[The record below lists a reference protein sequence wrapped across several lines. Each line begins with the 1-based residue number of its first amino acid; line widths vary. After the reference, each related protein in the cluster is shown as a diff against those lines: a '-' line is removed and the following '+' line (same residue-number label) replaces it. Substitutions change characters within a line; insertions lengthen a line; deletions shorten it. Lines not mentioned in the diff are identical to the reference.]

1 MLQSAKI
8 QSRQSEIRET
18 IAELSAKANPT
29 ADEIRQMDDLS
40 TEYRSNETR
49 YRAALV
55 AEDIERRDASKDLE
69 TRQGKEWAD
78 LVSGFELRQ
87 VALYLDEGRALDGRT
102 AEVVQ
107 EMRSNGGYRGVPIP
121 LEALEVRAGETV
133 STDLADP
140 TSTQPLIERLFPKSV
155 AGAMGGRLVNIPAGS
170 VEYPI
175 TTDGAT
181 AAWAASETSNVGGTS
196 PYKTAERSLSPDH
209 TLGVQ
214 MKITRKSLKQLGGI
228 EAAIRRDMQAAI
240 QQELDKAV
248 FLGTGSTG
256 QPSGIITGASGYGI
270 AEQTTSGAATWA
282 KFRAEIVEFLKANTA
297 NGPGDVRVLIRP
309 EIWDYMDGKVFDTG
323 SGITEWDRFAARV
336 QSIILTSNALAA
348 PTTNESKVLMTTTVG
363 GDPFFVG
370 IWGGVDLIRDPY
382 SDAQSGGLRLTG
394 LVTMDVTAG
403 RASQLRVLTKV
414 KNSDAA

>member
-8 QSRQSEIRET
+8 QSRQSEIRES
-18 IAELSAKANPT
+18 IATLSGKADPS

-55 AEDIERRDASKDLE
+55 AEDTERRDAGKDLE
-69 TRQGKEWAD
+69 TRQDKQWSD

-87 VALYLDEGRALDGRT
+87 VALYLDEGKALDGRT

-107 EMRSNGGYRGVPIP
+107 EMRSTGGYRGVPIP
-121 LEALEVRAGETV
+121 LEALEVRAGETIA
-133 STDLADP
+133 SGIPDP
-140 TSTQPLIERLFPKSV
+140 VSTQPIIDRLFPASV

-181 AAWAASETSNVGGTS
+181 AAWAASETGNVGDTS
-196 PYKTAERSLSPDH
+196 AYATAQRTLSPEQ

-214 MKITRKSLKQLGGI
+214 MKITRKSMKQAGGI

-240 QQELDKAV
+240 QTEMDRAV
-248 FLGTGSTG
+248 FLGTGATG

-270 AEQTTSGAATWA
+270 VENSTAGVATWA
-282 KFRAEIVEFLKANTA
+282 KFRAEIVEFLKNNTA
-297 NGPGDVRVLIRP
+297 NGPGDVRVMIRP
-309 EIWDYMDGKVFDTG
+309 EVWDYMDGAIFDAG

-336 QSIILTSNALAA
+336 QSAIMTSNALAA
-348 PTTNESKVLMTTTVG
+348 PATDVSKALLTTTVG
-363 GDPFFVG
+363 GDPFFIG

-403 RASQLRVLTKV
+403 RSTQLRVLTAV
-414 KNSDAA
+414 GSADGE